1 MSASPASFAELWS
14 ALTANRE
21 PFGAVADEVP
31 AICLN
36 MVMSVDGATTLGG
49 RVGALT
55 GAADQ
60 RLLYRLRAEADAV
73 LVGAQTVRTEG
84 YRHLLRSE
92 DRRRRARERGS
103 AEPLLCIVSGRLALP
118 DGSPALGE
126 ASTPLVFLTSSRA
139 TLPQAARPVAAIRS
153 DDASPAGALR
163 LRPLLRRLREE
174 FGVDRVVC
182 EGGSTLNAALF
193 AEGLVQELFV
203 SLSPLLAQQAVSPKL
218 VAGEERPVPLE
229 LVAHAAA
236 EDFVF
241 LRYRRRD
248 RVPLEGT
255 P

>member
-1 MSASPASFAELWS
+1 MSTGAASVARLWS
-14 ALTANRE
+14 ALTADRD
-21 PFGAVADEVP
+21 PFGAPVTGDVP

-36 MVMSVDGATTLGG
+36 MVVSVDGATTIGG

-55 GAADQ
+55 GPVDQ
-60 RLLYRLRAEADAV
+60 ALLYRLREQADAV

-92 DRRRRARERGS
+92 ERHRRTLERGS

-126 ASTPLVFLTSSRA
+126 APSPLVFLTSSEA
-139 TLPQAARPVAAIRS
+139 PLPRAARPVVAIRS
-153 DDASPAGALR
+153 DGASPASALT

-174 FGVDRVVC
+174 FGVERIVC
-182 EGGSTLNAALF
+182 EGGSTLNETLF

-203 SLSPLLAQQAVSPKL
+203 SLSPLLAQQAVTPKL
-218 VAGEERPVPLE
+218 VAGDAQPVPLE
-229 LVAHAAA
+229 LVAHAAS

-248 RVPLEGT
+248 
-255 P
+255 